1 VRAPRRGASK
11 QQDHDHDGH
20 CRDRR
25 VACESGSRGKRTAR
39 VRATVYAAMR
49 RGNVVL
55 LCVVGTIATSAGAPA
70 VETASGHGPCG
81 CLTPASG
88 PAGTTVSA
96 SSPAYKVVFNPDR
109 TDLAIGPR
117 LLWRDHRP
125 AFAPTVVFRTTY
137 RYSDLPPTGPVD
149 FQVPAAPPGRYL
161 VSIYDGSEGGSHYT
175 WEYFRVTE
183 RRVGPPATRASATS
197 PPATAEA
204 PGPSLLASV
213 IVGVAALLVGLVLG
227 AGGARRCH
235 RFARIQ

>member
-1 VRAPRRGASK
+1 MFRGRTPLVATL
-11 QQDHDHDGH
+11 
-20 CRDRR
+20 
-25 VACESGSRGKRTAR
+25 VACAA
-39 VRATVYAAMR
+39 ATGAET
-49 RGNVVL
+49 VV
-55 LCVVGTIATSAGAPA
+55 A
-70 VETASGHGPCG
+70 HGPCR
-81 CLTPASG
+81 CLSPASG
-88 PAGTTVSA
+88 PPGTTVNTNA
-96 SSPAYKVVFNPDR
+96 AGYKVVFNPNQ
-109 TDLAIGPR
+109 TDLPIGPQS
-117 LLWRDHRP
+117 LWREHRP
-125 AFAPTVVFRTTY
+125 GLPSTVVFQKAY
-137 RYSDLPPTGPVD
+137 RYADLPLRDPVA
-149 FQVPAAPPGRYL
+149 FEVPQAPPGRYL